1 MGPVL
6 RSRSRTGP
14 IAPALS
20 LAPKDPVRWVQ
31 RPSTMVACNREGSKP
46 KYGLRATGLDEALVM
61 SPLGPPCTALS
72 CTHSPRARVV
82 VRVHRHVWPYAPPS
96 VCQGVW
102 TGSAVGGWD
111 RSRADR
117 GSAISAL
124 GEVSPH
130 GHAGMLAAAAGC
142 CGVPSAY
149 RMEASVLS
157 TGMLFVRKSD
167 GFSASGMC
175 ATLMLPSA
183 TRWWRHVE
191 RMR

>member
-1 MGPVL
+1 
-6 RSRSRTGP
+6 
-14 IAPALS
+14 
-20 LAPKDPVRWVQ
+20 
-31 RPSTMVACNREGSKP
+31 
-46 KYGLRATGLDEALVM
+46 M

-124 GEVSPH
+124 GQAFSVM
-130 GHAGMLAAAAGC
+130 HAGR
-142 CGVPSAY
+142 CGV
-149 RMEASVLS
+149 SVGDAIFHCLVGHWTIVS
-157 TGMLFVRKSD
+157 LPELEGWYWVGKS
-167 GFSASGMC
+167 G
-175 ATLMLPSA
+175 
-183 TRWWRHVE
+183 V
-191 RMR
+191 